1 MGWMRM
7 ADRSGTIVRAR
18 RPLLAALALAA
29 GLTQVAVMTVA
40 PAETVAAAPATQ
52 LSQGVAGPSVS
63 ATQAP
68 QAGGASASSATR
80 ATASQATT
88 PSANLGFDAC
98 ATPSQRAMN
107 AWGSSPYRVIGV
119 YVGGA
124 NRACSQPNLTTEWV
138 TAQLAAGWRLIPTY
152 VGLQSPTSSCGSCAK
167 LSPSKATAQG
177 TAAAED
183 AVADAAAVGIG
194 AGNPVY
200 FDMEAYA
207 RTSSSSSATLAFL
220 AAWTSKLHAAGYLS
234 GVYSSSASGIA
245 DLSSQ
250 LGTAYP
256 EPDDVWIAEWNGR
269 ADTEAPLL
277 PSEAWAPHRRL
288 HQYKGGHNETYGGV
302 TINIDNDYVDGDVVG
317 GAAAAPPPLTVSRVR
332 PSGNTVSV
340 TIGCGLSPEASCV
353 GQMLLHTHVMA
364 PVRGALGA
372 KRAVRVAVARRGF
385 KLGGGRSH
393 TFLVVLNPRG
403 RPLLRK
409 RGKMKAQLLVAI
421 PESRIT
427 RALLLRRL
435 G

>member
-7 ADRSGTIVRAR
+7 ADRSGTIARAS

-29 GLTQVAVMTVA
+29 GPAQVAGLPVA
-40 PAETVAAAPATQ
+40 PAAAVAAAQTTQ
-52 LSQGVAGPSVS
+52 LSQGVAGPSVG

-68 QAGGASASSATR
+68 QAGGASASSSAA
-80 ATASQATT
+80 ATASQAT

-119 YVGGA
+119 YVGGR

-138 TAQLAAGWRLIPTY
+138 TAQIAAGWRLIPTY
-152 VGLQSPTSSCGSCAK
+152 VGLQAPTSSCGSCAK
-167 LSPSKATAQG
+167 LSANASKATAQG

-183 AVADAAAVGIG
+183 AVADAQAVGIG

-256 EPDDVWIAEWNGR
+256 EPDDIWIAEWNGR
-269 ADTEAPLL
+269 LDTEAPLV
-277 PSEAWAPHRRL
+277 PSYAWAPHRRL
-288 HQYKGGHNETYGGV
+288 HQYRGGHNETYGGV
-302 TINIDNDYVDGDVVG
+302 TINVDNDYVDGDVVG
-317 GAAAAPPPLTVSRVR
+317 AAAPPPLSVWGVR
-332 PSGNTVSV
+332 PSGATLSV
-340 TIGCGLSPEASCV
+340 TIGCGLAPEASCV
-353 GQMLLHTHVMA
+353 GQILLHTHVMA
-364 PVRGALGA
+364 AAPGARGA
-372 KRAVRVAVARRGF
+372 KQAVRIAVARRGF

-393 TFLVVLNPRG
+393 TFLVVLNARG

-421 PESRIT
+421 PGARVA
-427 RALLLRRL
+427 RAVVLRRL

>member
-1 MGWMRM
+1 MGWMHM
-7 ADRSGTIVRAR
+7 ADRIGAIARAW
-18 RPLLAALALAA
+18 RPLLAALALAT
-29 GLTQVAVMTVA
+29 GLTQVAGMPVA
-40 PAETVAAAPATQ
+40 PAEAVAASAAAQ
-52 LSQGVAGPSVS
+52 LSQGVAKPSVS
-63 ATQAP
+63 ATQEP
-68 QAGGASASSATR
+68 QAGGASASSSSS
-80 ATASQATT
+80 ATASQAT
-88 PSANLGFDAC
+88 PPANLGFDAC

-107 AWGSSPYRVIGV
+107 AWASSPYRVIGV

-138 TAQLAAGWRLIPTY
+138 TAQISAGWRLIPTY
-152 VGLQSPTSSCGSCAK
+152 VGLQAPTSSCGSCAK
-167 LSPSKATAQG
+167 LSANASKATAQG
-177 TAAAED
+177 TAAAEG
-183 AVADAAAVGIG
+183 AVADAEAVGIG

-207 RTSSSSSATLAFL
+207 ETTQARSATLAFL
-220 AAWTSKLHAAGYLS
+220 AAWTSKLHALGYLS

-269 ADTEAPLL
+269 LNTEAPFV
-277 PSEAWAPHRRL
+277 PSYAWAPHRRL
-288 HQYKGGHNETYGGV
+288 HQYRGGHNETYGGV
-302 TINIDNDYVDGDVVG
+302 TINVDNDYVDGDVVG
-317 GAAAAPPPLTVSRVR
+317 GAAAVPPLTVSRVR
-332 PSGNTVSV
+332 PSGNALSV

-353 GQMLLHTHVMA
+353 GQILLHTHVMA
-364 PVRGALGA
+364 PVRGAPGA

-393 TFLVVLNPRG
+393 AFLVVLNPRG

-409 RGKMKAQLLVAI
+409 RGKMKTQLLVAI
-421 PESRIT
+421 PGARVT
-427 RALLLRRL
+427 RAVLLGRL